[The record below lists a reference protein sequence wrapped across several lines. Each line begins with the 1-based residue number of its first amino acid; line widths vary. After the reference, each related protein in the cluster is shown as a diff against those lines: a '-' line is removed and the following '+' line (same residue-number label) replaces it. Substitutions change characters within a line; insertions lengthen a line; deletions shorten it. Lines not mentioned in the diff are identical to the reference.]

1 MCVLI
6 SPRPNRVDGRPE
18 VEKAERDMRIEMN
31 ERDGVTVVKPEGER
45 LDLEVSV
52 EFRAMLLR
60 AIAAGQR
67 QLVVDLADIEFI
79 DSSGLGALVSALKA
93 LRAQHNG
100 DIRLAGLQQP
110 VVELLKVTRL
120 NRVFS
125 SYPTAEEAVQSFGHE
140 GVA

>member
-1 MCVLI
+1 
-6 SPRPNRVDGRPE
+6 
-18 VEKAERDMRIEMN
+18 MRIDVN
-31 ERDGVTVVKPEGER
+31 QRDAVTLVKPACER

-52 EFRAMLLR
+52 EFRAALLD

-67 QLVVDLADIEFI
+67 QLVIDLADIEFI

-93 LRAQHNG
+93 LRAQKEG
-100 DIRLAGLQQP
+100 DIRLASPQQP
-110 VVELLKVTRL
+110 VVALLEVTRL

-125 SYPTAEEAVQSFGHE
+125 SYATADQAVQSFGSHE